1 MTSRKKLPASRWQ
14 PKAKAGSGIQPD
26 GSWTPAFEGQRAPF
40 APANALSVG
49 NRGPLKEG
57 AYARLQLSEKAAE
70 TAEELRGLL
79 PIVED
84 YDEPALQAFA
94 YVLEQLKAAASALE
108 NAHNRETRLR
118 LSQDARGWALA
129 GLRYAEHFG
138 ATPRA
143 RAALGLD
150 LLRGHET
157 RLTVTRLARLVEEEQ
172 AGGEAA

>member
-1 MTSRKKLPASRWQ
+1 MTGRKKLPASQWQ
-14 PKAKAGSGIQPD
+14 P
-26 GSWTPAFEGQRAPF
+26 AFDGQRPPF
-40 APANALSVG
+40 APG
-49 NRGPLKEG
+49 NTLAVKEG

-108 NAHNRETRLR
+108 NARDRETRLR

-143 RAALGLD
+143 RAGLGLD
-150 LLRGHET
+150 LARGQAAN
-157 RLTVTRLARLVEEEQ
+157 LTAKRLARLVEAEQ

>member
-1 MTSRKKLPASRWQ
+1 VAGRKQLPASQ
-14 PKAKAGSGIQPD
+14 
-26 GSWTPAFEGQRAPF
+26 WTPAFPGQRPPF
-40 APANALSVG
+40 APANTLAV
-49 NRGPLKEG
+49 KEG

-79 PIVED
+79 PVVEEF
-84 YDEPALQAFA
+84 DEPALQAFA
-94 YVLEQLKAAASALE
+94 YVLEQLKAAANALE
-108 NAHNRETRLR
+108 NARDREARLR

-129 GLRYAEHFG
+129 GLRYTEHLG

-150 LLRGHET
+150 LFRGQQAQ
-157 RLTVTRLARLVEEEQ
+157 LTARRLARLVEEEQ

>member
-1 MTSRKKLPASRWQ
+1 VSGRKQLPASQWQ
-14 PKAKAGSGIQPD
+14 P
-26 GSWTPAFEGQRAPF
+26 AFPGQRPPF
-40 APANALSVG
+40 TVG
-49 NRGPLKEG
+49 NRAAVKDG

-79 PIVED
+79 PVVEE

-94 YVLEQLKAAASALE
+94 YVLEQLKAAAGALE
-108 NAHNRETRLR
+108 NARDRETRLR

-150 LLRGHET
+150 LLRGQQAQ
-157 RLTVTRLARLVEEEQ
+157 LTARRLARMVEEEG